1 MNTGTKFM
9 AAGVTAG
16 AVAASIPV
24 AYGMIR
30 NMIPKPLAES
40 DRLHVEN
47 GSFYTAEGTLLC
59 LRGVNFND
67 ELFFFK
73 KDGMDLPANNYDIFD
88 VFEERFGRYGAR
100 KLIQTYNEN
109 FTNASDLKAIKKL
122 GANCVRIPL
131 RYRNLFKK
139 ENCKG
144 DIDFDYLDGV
154 IESCRKAGMYVILDL
169 HSAPGYQNNDSACP
183 SNGESILFD
192 SSKAAFEARNAVI
205 RLWTQIA
212 SHYKDEP
219 SVAAFDLLNRPL
231 NKVAGWEEKSDALNK
246 FYLRLYKAIRTVDS
260 ERILIM
266 QSPHSPQE
274 LPVFDKPLENV
285 AYGLY
290 SHFHTTFET
299 DALVSGINN
308 IKERNIPV
316 VICKLRSEENTDYSL
331 TALCDCGVSWF
342 FGDYKGPVGTPCL
355 YTGSPDPADFDADN
369 FDAMTEKWTKPLVTK
384 NFAVNKELSAILKSH
399 FGYGYVSV
407 GSVKAESDTKKTL
420 PKFRVKFGSNIITGL
435 NKSSR
440 EFKLKEKRA
449 K

>member
-16 AVAASIPV
+16 AVAATIPV
-24 AYGMIR
+24 AYGFIR
-30 NMIPKPLAES
+30 NMIPKPLTEN
-40 DRLHVEN
+40 DRLHTEN
-47 GSFYTAEGTLLC
+47 GNFYTADDAMIC

-73 KDGMDLPANNYDIFD
+73 KDGMDLPASNYDIFD

-100 KLIQTYNEN
+100 RLIQTYNEN
-109 FTNASDLKAIKKL
+109 FIAASDIKAMKKL

-139 ENCKG
+139 ESCKG

-192 SSKAAFEARNAVI
+192 SSKTAFDARNAVI
-205 RLWTQIA
+205 RLWTQLA

-219 SVAAFDLLNRPL
+219 AIAAFDLLNRPL
-231 NKVAGWEEKSDALNK
+231 NKVADWENKADALNK
-246 FYLRLYKAIRTVDS
+246 FYLRLYKAIRTVDT

-266 QSPHSPQE
+266 QSPHSVQE
-274 LPVFDKPLENV
+274 LPVFDKPLENI

-299 DALVSGINN
+299 DALVNGINK

-316 VICKLRSEENTDYSL
+316 IICKLRSEENADYSL
-331 TALCDCGVSWF
+331 TALCDCGASWI
-342 FGDYKGPVGTPCL
+342 FGDYKGPVGTACL
-355 YTGSPDPADFDADN
+355 YTGAPDPADFDADN
-369 FDAMTEKWTKPLVTK
+369 FDSITEKWSKPLATK
-384 NFAVNKELSAILKSH
+384 NFTVNKELSSALKSH
-399 FGYGYVSV
+399 FGYGYISV
-407 GSVKAESDTKKTL
+407 DNEKFSPEKKKRL
-420 PKFRVKFGSNIITGL
+420 PKIRVKIGANIVTGL
-435 NKSSR
+435 NKPKVSSALT
-440 EFKLKEKRA
+440 EEVK
-449 K
+449 

>member
-9 AAGVTAG
+9 TAGITAG
-16 AVAASIPV
+16 AVAAGVPV
-24 AYGMIR
+24 AYGVIR
-30 NMIPKPLAES
+30 NMIPKPLTED
-40 DRLHVEN
+40 DRLHTEN
-47 GSFYTAEGTLLC
+47 GSFFTAEGTQLYLQ
-59 LRGVNFND
+59 GINFND

-100 KLIQTYNEN
+100 RLIQTYNEN
-109 FTNASDLKAIKKL
+109 FITATDLKSVKKL

-154 IESCRKAGMYVILDL
+154 IEKCRKAGMYVILDL

-183 SNGESILFD
+183 SNAETILFD

-205 RLWTQIA
+205 RLWTQVA

-219 SVAAFDLLNRPL
+219 SIAAFDLLNRPL
-231 NKVAGWEEKSDALNK
+231 NKVAGWEEKADTLNK
-246 FYLRLYKAIRTVDS
+246 FYLRLYKAIRTVD
-260 ERILIM
+260 ENRILIM
-266 QSPHSPQE
+266 QSPHSVQE

-299 DALVSGINN
+299 DALISSINK
-308 IKERNIPV
+308 IKDKNLPV

-331 TALCDCGVSWF
+331 TALCDCGISWF
-342 FGDYKGPVGTPCL
+342 FGDYKGPEGTACL
-355 YTGSPDPADFDADN
+355 YTGNPEPADFDADN
-369 FDAMTEKWTKPLVTK
+369 FDAITEKWTKPLATK
-384 NFAVNKELSAILKSH
+384 NFTVNKGLSSALKSH
-399 FGYGYVSV
+399 FGCGQISV
-407 GSVKAESDTKKTL
+407 ESDKTKKHR
-420 PKFRVKFGSNIITGL
+420 PIIRVKFGNNIVTGI
-435 NKSSR
+435 NKSGNR
-440 EFKLKEKRA
+440 FKKDKSNDG
-449 K
+449 